1 MKGSRVRPLGKPR
14 VAIKVER
21 IGKSNKYEVVP
32 GSTCVLDAATLVKEN
47 KDADIIDDNG
57 EEVTA
62 SGRFLW
68 TAETIDPFHLVVDM
82 F

>member
-1 MKGSRVRPLGKPR
+1 MKGNQVRSLGSPR
-14 VAIKVER
+14 AAVKVRR
-21 IGKSNKYEVVP
+21 ISKNKYEVVP
-32 GSTCVLDAATLVKEN
+32 GGICVLDAATLVKEN
-47 KDADIIDDNG
+47 KDAYIIDDNG
-57 EEVTA
+57 EKVTA